1 MPALYRI
8 NDQGGRGSEISG
20 GCCWGFMGRSDDY
33 DPFHSTPAK
42 YAENTSTD
50 AIATPSH
57 LMFADADALG
67 YLTWLTEESPYRDVF
82 TNSPEEIIQTG
93 DCKITMDVC
102 NQSLILGLS
111 HLRRLN
117 HHGYMI
123 WNQLDPS
130 IPSGMRAI
138 LVQMLHPYS
147 DSRARQLGSGDG
159 DNTST
164 SFRYFDAASL
174 CSWIEGEQLNHESF
188 AELGQYELGFSGLY
202 ADTFASGGRTLRE
215 VDLPS
220 PRSYKT
226 IKGLFFTGQAHV
238 LTDEPTA
245 LADKI
250 LAAITEPS
258 FCNDEQRAVILGDY
272 KLTDKE

>member
-1 MPALYRI
+1 MPALYKI
-8 NDQGGRGSEISG
+8 NDQGGRSSYIGS
-20 GCCWGFMGRSDDY
+20 GCCWGFMGREDDY
-33 DPFHSTPAK
+33 KPFESEPSR
-42 YAENTSTD
+42 YVEDRSID
-50 AIATPSH
+50 VIADPSH

-111 HLRRLN
+111 HLRRLD
-117 HHGYMI
+117 HHGYTI

-147 DSRARQLGSGDG
+147 NSEHQRLGASQG

-164 SFRYFDAASL
+164 SFRYFDAAAL
-174 CSWIEGEQLNHESF
+174 CSWIKGEQLNHESF
-188 AELGQYELGFSGLY
+188 AELGQYELGFSGRY
-202 ADTFASGGRTLRE
+202 ADTFHTTGMVLRN
-215 VDLPS
+215 VDLPC

-226 IKGLFFTGQAHV
+226 IKGLFFTGNTHV
-238 LTDEPTA
+238 LTDEPMA
-245 LADKI
+245 LADSI
-250 LAAITEPS
+250 LAAITGS
-258 FCNDEQRAVILGDY
+258 DFCNDEQRSVILGDY
-272 KLTDKE
+272 KLADKE